1 MRRMFMLRLLGTLL
15 LALSL
20 AASAAAAGELTASH
34 PAASPETQP
43 AASAPPAPAPQT
55 AVTGYTLPPEKYQQA
70 VAYARARYVL
80 YFISVAWGMLVLLL
94 MLRWRLAPRFR
105 DWAER
110 AVRVR
115 FLQTW
120 IFVPLFLLTLGV
132 LSLPLDLYGHWLSV
146 KYQQS
151 VQGWGSWAWDWTK
164 IQLVYFVVGSLL
176 IWLLYAVIRRS
187 PRRWWFYFWLASVP
201 LIVLSILL
209 TPWLIDP
216 LFFRFEPLKKE
227 QPVLTSEIQ
236 KVVHRAG
243 LVIPDQRM
251 FEMKAS
257 EKTNSLNAYVTGL
270 GASKR
275 VVVYDTTLRKM
286 TVPQTLYVFG
296 HEMGHYVLNHI
307 WKGIAFAAA
316 GLLVLFYLG
325 HRALHWTQA
334 RHGEGWGIRGV
345 DDWASLP
352 VLLLWFSIFAF
363 LSSPVSAAFSRYVEH
378 QADVYG
384 LEVTHGLVANPQ
396 QNAAQAFQ
404 ILGEV
409 DLDDPDPSPFIRVWL
424 YDHPP
429 LSERIQFVL
438 HYDPWAQGQDPE
450 FVK

>member
-1 MRRMFMLRLLGTLL
+1 MWRVIMPRLLAILL
-15 LALSL
+15 LALGL
-20 AASAAAAGELTASH
+20 TASAAATQS
-34 PAASPETQP
+34 QP
-43 AASAPPAPAPQT
+43 AAPAAAPSAQTQPPEVKA
-55 AVTGYTLPPEKYQQA
+55 YTLPPEKYQQA
-70 VAYARARYVL
+70 VAFARARYIL
-80 YFISVAWGMLVLLL
+80 YFLSVAWGVLVLLL

-110 AVRVR
+110 AVRFR
-115 FLQTW
+115 FLQAW

-132 LSLPLDLYGHWLSV
+132 LSLPLDLYGHWLSR

-151 VQGWGSWAWDWTK
+151 VQGWGSWAWDWSK
-164 IQLVYFVVGSLL
+164 GQLIYFVVGSLL

-187 PRRWWFYFWLASVP
+187 PRRWWFYFWLASLP
-201 LIVLSILL
+201 LIVLSILV
-209 TPWLIDP
+209 TPLVIDP
-216 LFFRFEPLKKE
+216 LFFRFEPLKQE

-243 LVIPDQRM
+243 LVIPDRRM

-275 VVVYDTTLRKM
+275 VVVYDTTIRKM
-286 TVPQTLYVFG
+286 TVPQILYVFG

-307 WKGIAFAAA
+307 WKGIAFAAVVV
-316 GLLVLFYLG
+316 LVLLYLG
-325 HRALHWTQA
+325 YRALQWTQA
-334 RHGEGWGIRGV
+334 RWGEGWGIRGV

-352 VLLLWFSIFAF
+352 VLLLWLSIFAF
-363 LSSPVSAAFSRYVEH
+363 LSAPVSAAFSRYVEH
-378 QADVYG
+378 QADIYG
-384 LEVTHGLVANPQ
+384 LEVTHGLVADPQ

-404 ILGEV
+404 ILGEI
-409 DLDDPDPSPFIRVWL
+409 DLDDPDPSFFIKVWL

-429 LSERIQFVL
+429 LNERIQFVL
-438 HYDPWAQGQDPE
+438 HYDPWAQGKEPE

>member
-1 MRRMFMLRLLGTLL
+1 
-15 LALSL
+15 S
-20 AASAAAAGELTASH
+20 
-34 PAASPETQP
+34 
-43 AASAPPAPAPQT
+43 
-55 AVTGYTLPPEKYQQA
+55 LPPE
-70 VAYARARYVL
+70 
-80 YFISVAWGMLVLLL
+80 
-94 MLRWRLAPRFR
+94 
-105 DWAER
+105 
-110 AVRVR
+110 
-115 FLQTW
+115 
-120 IFVPLFLLTLGV
+120 
-132 LSLPLDLYGHWLSV
+132 LYGHWLSV

-164 IQLVYFVVGSLL
+164 GQFVYFVVGSLL
-176 IWLLYAVIRRS
+176 VWLLYAVIRHS

-201 LIVLSILL
+201 LIVLSVLL
-209 TPWLIDP
+209 TPMVIDP
-216 LFFRFEPLKKE
+216 LFFRFEPLRKE

-243 LVIPDQRM
+243 LVIPDNRM

-275 VVVYDTTLRKM
+275 VVVYDTTIRKM

-316 GLLVLFYLG
+316 GLLLLLYLSY
-325 HRALHWTQA
+325 RAVNRTLA
-334 RHGEGWGIRGV
+334 RRGAGWGIRGA

-352 VLLLWFSIFAF
+352 LLLLWLSVFAF
-363 LSSPVSAAFSRYVEH
+363 LSSPVDAAFSRYVEH
-378 QADVYG
+378 QADIYG
-384 LEVTHGLVANPQ
+384 LEVTHGLVADPQ

-409 DLDDPDPSPFIRVWL
+409 DLDDPDPNPFIRFWL

-429 LSERIQFVL
+429 LDERIQFVL
-438 HYDPWAQGQDPE
+438 HYDPWAKGHQPE